1 MDEQSTIYLTIKRS
15 PTPARDQFPELL
27 ALIED
32 GYAKGFHR
40 LAVSVFDHWL
50 SVVSG

>member
-1 MDEQSTIYLTIKRS
+1 MSSRPFISLTKNHQRLLR
-15 PTPARDQFPELL
+15 ARFPELL
-27 ALIED
+27 ALIVD